1 MPDNITLCLEVEAV
15 CCERLPHKIPG
26 HLLMGESPPSG
37 SDGSLS
43 QAHMFLTKS
52 SMIAPSPQGTSN
64 ASSFSDPST
73 PCCAKSE
80 HTVITSSVCE
90 QRGHHERQCP
100 PFPSVTSS
108 CCTAVRAPVSSCNSS
123 SSGCIKCTS
132 RLSFI
137 HSPGTAGVKEPYTW
151 RIQASVSSHSLELRC
166 ASSTV

>member
-1 MPDNITLCLEVEAV
+1 MLGPHSGVFSARVQCQTTSRYAWKCVEAV

-64 ASSFSDPST
+64 ASSFFDPST

-80 HTVITSSVCE
+80 HTVTTSSVCE

-108 CCTAVRAPVSSCNSS
+108 CCTAVRAPVSSCSNNSS
-123 SSGCIKCTS
+123 G
-132 RLSFI
+132 
-137 HSPGTAGVKEPYTW
+137 
-151 RIQASVSSHSLELRC
+151 RIEC
-166 ASSTV
+166 ASPIYGGSKHLFPAIL